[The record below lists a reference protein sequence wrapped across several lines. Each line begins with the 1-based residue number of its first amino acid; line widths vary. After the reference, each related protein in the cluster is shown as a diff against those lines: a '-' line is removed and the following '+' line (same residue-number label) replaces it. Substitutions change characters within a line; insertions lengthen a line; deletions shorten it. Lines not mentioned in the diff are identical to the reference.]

1 MTVLNL
7 MLGKKRG
14 GLEQAALDY
23 AEALQMAGEPT
34 ISILAQGSWAA
45 EAFTLAQQP
54 FSTISQRGGW
64 DLLAA
69 ARLRKHI
76 RAHGASV
83 LLCHGNRALALA
95 LLARTRGVKVVA
107 IGHNYHTKR
116 FHRADACLAITDHG
130 AQALAAKGI
139 AQARIHLMPNMV
151 RPTDVP
157 PRPMFRAPPRIGTMG
172 RFVPK
177 KAFDLFIRACTI
189 LKERGI
195 AFEATLGG
203 GGDEEPTLRHM
214 VRDAGLEATLTMPGW
229 VSDKQAWFDALDV
242 FVLPSHH
249 EPFGIVLIEA
259 MDQRLPVIA
268 TASEGPR
275 EIIQPGE
282 NGLLTPLGDAAAL
295 ADAMAALLADPER
308 ARALGEAAKHDV
320 GARYS
325 PQAMAARL
333 REALAAIRTGN

>member
-157 PRPMFRAPPRIGTMG
+157 PRPMFRAPPCIGTMG

-177 KAFDLFIRACTI
+177 KAFDLFIRACAI